1 MDHSNDAALNALFNL
16 SKDLLCAA
24 DLQGSLVLVNP
35 AFTDILGWDINELVG
50 QPFTKFFHE
59 EDVENIGKSLKQFT
73 TTGSSPSMFQ
83 ARYKCKNG
91 GYKWIEWSGSLGKEN
106 IFAVGRDITAKKNAE
121 NTLEIR
127 NSELERV
134 NRLMIGREVKM
145 LELKSEI
152 KHLRH
157 ELSEKTPS
165 IVS

>member
-1 MDHSNDAALNALFNL
+1 MNHSNDEALNALFNL

-35 AFTDILGWDINELVG
+35 AFTEILGWEPYELIG
-50 QPFTKFFHE
+50 KSFTNFFHE
-59 EDVENIGKSLKQFT
+59 EDVEKIGKALKQFT
-73 TTGSSPSMFQ
+73 ATGNFSSMFQ

-91 GYKWIEWSGSLGKEN
+91 GYKWIEWSGSLGKDH

-121 NTLEIR
+121 NMLEIR
-127 NSELERV
+127 NNELERV

-157 ELSEKTPS
+157 ELSEKKVAPLS
-165 IVS
+165 